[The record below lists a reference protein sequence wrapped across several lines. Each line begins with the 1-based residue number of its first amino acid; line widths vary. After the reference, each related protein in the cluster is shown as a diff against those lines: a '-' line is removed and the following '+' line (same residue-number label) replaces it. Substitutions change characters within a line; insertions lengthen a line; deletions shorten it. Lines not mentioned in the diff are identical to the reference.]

1 VLKICNS
8 SYKYKNM
15 DIMTTVTLT
24 YLKAKIDELKN
35 NIIIKKYL
43 RLV

>member
-1 VLKICNS
+1 
-8 SYKYKNM
+8 
-15 DIMTTVTLT
+15 MTTVTLT